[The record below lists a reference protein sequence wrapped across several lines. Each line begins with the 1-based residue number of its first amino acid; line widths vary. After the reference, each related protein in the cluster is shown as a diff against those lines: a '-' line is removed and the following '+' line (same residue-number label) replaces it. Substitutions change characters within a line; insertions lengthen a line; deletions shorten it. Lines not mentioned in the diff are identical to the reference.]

1 MLINQTVNTY
11 INLISK
17 KIPLSITGVTSR
29 NFNYLK
35 SKKIIRTNEK
45 IENKKSPNVKLNLFE
60 AFWLLIVNDLRKF
73 GFSDK
78 NLKVVHDF
86 LFTDIIQLE
95 KSGALETSV
104 DLLKSETIKNDIDP
118 TKLNFEFLKS
128 LKDNIP
134 SEELVI
140 FSNLGRSIIHLIQKK
155 KSEIWITISDDEN
168 DQTQSI
174 IVNII
179 DEISLGHNLI
189 SDEFKEVNRPIL
201 KMPLQGYLE
210 KILQLEIKPEI
221 LTHFKLLTDR
231 ENQIIEHVLSGNFK
245 EITIKNNEGK
255 WTLKKTTNKDI
266 HGTKVKELKQILGCK
281 NYQSV
286 DLKIRNDQHI
296 YVESTETHN
305 LQ

>member
-35 SKKIIRTNEK
+35 SKKLIRTNEK

-86 LFTDIIQLE
+86 LFIDIEQLT
-95 KSGALETSV
+95 KSGALETSIE
-104 DLLKSETIKNDIDP
+104 LLKSKTITNDIDP
-118 TKLNFEFLKS
+118 TKLNAEFTEGIIGK
-128 LKDNIP
+128 IP
-134 SEELVI
+134 TEELVL

-179 DEISLGHNLI
+179 DEISVVHNLI

-305 LQ
+305 IQ